1 MQARMGRAG
10 WSEAETAALMER
22 ARQAREQGRP
32 LREVFEATA
41 QSTGRRPNSIR
52 NFYYAQNRDGE
63 RRARFTPFD
72 AGEAEQLTEQIL
84 TARAS
89 GESVR
94 ACVTRLS
101 GGDQRL
107 MLRYQNKYRAMLR
120 SRPDVV
126 ERVLER
132 LRAQGLTPPSPY
144 TTARPVDAALER
156 VRRAGTGEKRV
167 CDMLATLEALL
178 DERAQAEH
186 NARQLS
192 ETARPLLEC
201 VRGYMALPGEARDAG
216 WGEFMCELVK
226 RAAALEKALAA
237 AAPAQD
243 AESCAGS

>member
-1 MQARMGRAG
+1 MQARMGRTG

-52 NFYYAQNRDGE
+52 NFYYAQSRDGE

-72 AGEAEQLTEQIL
+72 AGEAERLTEQIL
-84 TARAS
+84 TARAG

-144 TTARPVDAALER
+144 RTAPHPVDAALER
-156 VRRAGTGEKRV
+156 ARRAGAGDRRV
-167 CDMLATLEALL
+167 CEMLATLEALL
-178 DERAQAEH
+178 GERAQADRA
-186 NARQLS
+186 ARQLG
-192 ETARPLLEC
+192 EAARPLLEC
-201 VRGYMALPGEARDAG
+201 VREYMAQPGEAREAS

-226 RAAALEKALAA
+226 RAATLEKALD
-237 AAPAQD
+237 AAPAQP
-243 AESCAGS
+243 AECCAGS

>member
-1 MQARMGRAG
+1 MQVRIGRAG

-41 QSTGRRPNSIR
+41 LSTGRRPNSIR
-52 NFYYAQNRDGE
+52 NFYYAQSRDGE

-72 AGEAEQLTEQIL
+72 AEEAERLTEQIL
-84 TARAS
+84 TARAG

-94 ACVTRLS
+94 ACVNRLS

-132 LRAQGLTPPSPY
+132 LRGQGLTPPSPY
-144 TTARPVDAALER
+144 ATARPADAALER
-156 VRRAGTGEKRV
+156 MRSAGAGEKRV

-178 DERAQAEH
+178 VERAQAERDS
-186 NARQLS
+186 RQLS
-192 ETARPLLEC
+192 EAARPLLEC
-201 VRGYMALPGEARDAG
+201 VRGYMALSGDEREAS

-226 RAAALEKALAA
+226 RAAALEKVLDAISPIQELAA
-237 AAPAQD
+237 DMGA
-243 AESCAGS
+243 